1 MAGGNDRDGETQ
13 AGPGADGTQP
23 ERRDS
28 LLPDDHWSR
37 NRSERNHEAL
47 EYLREK
53 SRAPGVAEGG
63 AERNQYCMQCGGVLP
78 LAYVS
83 SQPADRAHPATCPH
97 CGAEVH
103 PTVRAMF
110 NWVEIDQVPRG
121 DFAALAPWLFGAVL
135 LVGAALAFW
144 LFV

>member
-1 MAGGNDRDGETQ
+1 MTGGGE
-13 AGPGADGTQP
+13 PEHDEKQP
-23 ERRDS
+23 EPQGS
-28 LLPDDHWSR
+28 LLPADHWSR

-63 AERNQYCMQCGGVLP
+63 AERNQYCMECGGVLP

-83 SQPADRAHPATCPH
+83 SQPADRANLAHCPH
-97 CGAEVH
+97 CGAEIH

-121 DFAALAPWLFGAVL
+121 DFAALAPWL
-135 LVGAALAFW
+135 VGAGVLVAALVAW
-144 LFV
+144 LLFG

>member
-1 MAGGNDRDGETQ
+1 MAAGNDRDGGQETG
-13 AGPGADGTQP
+13 AGAPGGTP

-37 NRSERNHEAL
+37 TRSERNRETL

-83 SQPADRAHPATCPH
+83 SQPADRDRSTNCPH

-121 DFAALAPWLFGAVL
+121 DFAALAPWLLGVVL
-135 LVGAALAFW
+135 LVGAALVYW
-144 LFV
+144 LIA

>member
-1 MAGGNDRDGETQ
+1 MTGGEQKDTNEV
-13 AGPGADGTQP
+13 PP

-28 LLPDDHWSR
+28 LLPADHWSR
-37 NRSERNHEAL
+37 GRSERNHEAL

-53 SRAPGVAEGG
+53 SRAPGVAQGG

-78 LAYVS
+78 LAYIS
-83 SQPADRAHPATCPH
+83 SQPADRDRPALCPH
-97 CGAEVH
+97 CGAEIH

-121 DFAALAPWLFGAVL
+121 DFAALAPWLLGAGVL
-135 LVGAALAFW
+135 AAALAAW
-144 LFV
+144 LLFG

>member
-1 MAGGNDRDGETQ
+1 MTGGEQKDTDEV
-13 AGPGADGTQP
+13 PP

-28 LLPDDHWSR
+28 LLPADHWSR
-37 NRSERNHEAL
+37 GRSERNHEAL

-53 SRAPGVAEGG
+53 SRAPGVAQGG

-78 LAYVS
+78 LAYIS
-83 SQPADRAHPATCPH
+83 SQPADRDRPAHCPH
-97 CGAEVH
+97 CGAEIH

-121 DFAALAPWLFGAVL
+121 DFAALAPWLLGAGVL
-135 LVGAALAFW
+135 AAALAAW
-144 LFV
+144 LLFG